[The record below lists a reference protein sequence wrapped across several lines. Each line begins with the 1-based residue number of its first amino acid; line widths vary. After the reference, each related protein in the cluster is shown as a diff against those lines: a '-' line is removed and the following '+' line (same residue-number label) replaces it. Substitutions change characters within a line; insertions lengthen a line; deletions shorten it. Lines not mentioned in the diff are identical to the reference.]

1 LISILACRFGGFAL
15 NFLSRE
21 CTAPQKGTR
30 KKKKKRG
37 KKKRER
43 KQKTKEKDGTEVEE
57 NKKYFAQRKTIER
70 KDQNMIEKFRSK

>member
-1 LISILACRFGGFAL
+1 VHS
-15 NFLSRE
+15 
-21 CTAPQKGTR
+21 PPKGN
-30 KKKKKRG
+30 KKEEKKKRQ
-37 KKKRER
+37 KKKERR

>member
-1 LISILACRFGGFAL
+1 VHS
-15 NFLSRE
+15 
-21 CTAPQKGTR
+21 PPKGTR
-30 KKKKKRG
+30 KKKRKKET
-37 KKKRER
+37 KKKEGR